1 MLQFSEH
8 ALWYSIWLRAECQG
22 VPEVTLRS
30 SKTAK
35 VLAAGVGGGPEEED
49 EDAPMP

>member
-8 ALWYSIWLRAECQG
+8 AFWYSIWLRAVCQG

-35 VLAAGVGGGPEEED
+35 VVAGGGGGPEEED
-49 EDAPMP
+49 DDDPGP

>member
-8 ALWYSIWLRAECQG
+8 AFWYSIWLRAVSQG

-30 SKTAK
+30 FRKAK
-35 VLAAGVGGGPEEED
+35 LLAGGDGGPEED
-49 EDAPMP
+49 DDDATVP